1 MDMEELSLNSNNSYG
16 GTSESNEDILFFD
29 GIIPD
34 SDISQKKECTLFLI
48 DCVSSMHF
56 LFDKETTT
64 PLTSILNIIEAY
76 NKIKIMS
83 NESIS
88 FGIILFNTSNMN
100 NEMNL
105 EGINYLT
112 QIHSPDANSIK
123 KLKDISNK
131 CNPLLNKENYL
142 KELNTI
148 FPIIENHDKNFINN
162 GLIIC
167 QSLLKNYD
175 KNEYKR
181 RIFIFTN
188 EEDPFK
194 TDLDEKNKCIQTG
207 KEINDND
214 IIIEIF
220 PMTNKDK
227 FNLSIFYS
235 SILPTSSDD
244 DIYSGSEHINKVEQC
259 HDLLKHIFKRMRKRD
274 IKTSYITKM
283 SFHITPSTSICMN
296 IYSIIKKETERK
308 PNYIDIKSNKLL
320 KSAPYYKCK
329 ESGRELNSKQ
339 VGNYFF
345 YGSHKIKFSKED
357 LKKVRMNEDPG
368 ITLLGFK
375 SIENIK
381 PYYNFRESL
390 FLYPDEISSKGA
402 GKLIDALI
410 KQMSHQGKCA
420 IVRLVAQEG
429 TIVRLCALFPQ
440 IERYNDEFFQT
451 PPGLQMVFMPWGED
465 IRLESSIL
473 SKFSGELPYISD
485 KLSFLAKELIVKMNF
500 NFDCR
505 NYENYDLKIFYENL
519 YKIAVNDSK
528 VEKIEDSIQPNE
540 DELRRSL
547 DGIDDKYKQLSFG
560 KDVDIESEIKK
571 RKEMAYN
578 LVGEDSESR
587 SSFRKRSNKKKRKKR
602 KYVRKNRKLLIHD
615 EVEEEENRSLIKSTN
630 ENETETKDKEEK
642 NKEEKTKEEKKKEPE
657 KTTKPANDNDSS
669 SSSISSIRLRKMKKK
684 RRKRGRPRKKNSSDS
699 SSDSENDSEESITK
713 LTNTQLTKMFK
724 TNEVQK
730 MTVTQLK
737 TICKIRGISTYALK
751 KHDILNRLKSKLY
764 VFTHY

>member
-1 MDMEELSLNSNNSYG
+1 MDMEELSLNSNISYG

-29 GIIPD
+29 EIIPD

-76 NKIKIMS
+76 IKIKIMS
-83 NESIS
+83 NENIS
-88 FGIILFNTSNMN
+88 FGIILFNTSNSK

-105 EGINYLT
+105 EGVNYLT

-148 FPIIENHDKNFINN
+148 FPIIENHEKNFINN

-175 KNEYKR
+175 KDEYKR

-244 DIYSGSEHINKVEQC
+244 DINAGSEHFSKVEQC

-274 IKTSYITKM
+274 IKTSYVTKM
-283 SFHITPSTSICMN
+283 PFHITPNTSIYMN
-296 IYSIIKKETERK
+296 IYSIIKKESERK
-308 PNYIDIKSNKLL
+308 PNYIEIKTNKLL
-320 KSAPYYKCK
+320 KSTSYMKCK
-329 ESGRELNSKQ
+329 ESGKELNSKQ
-339 VGNYFF
+339 IGNYIF
-345 YGSHKIKFSKED
+345 YGKQKLQFSKED
-357 LKKVRMNEDPG
+357 MKKVRMNEDSG

-375 SIENIK
+375 AIENIK
-381 PYYNFRESL
+381 PYHNFRESL
-390 FLYPDEISSKGA
+390 FLYPNEISSKGS
-402 GKLIDALI
+402 GKLINALI
-410 KQMSHQGKCA
+410 KQMLHQGKCA
-420 IVRLVAQEG
+420 MVRLVTQEG
-429 TIVRLCALFPQ
+429 TIVKLCALFPQ
-440 IERYNDEFFQT
+440 IERYNEEFFQT
-451 PPGLQMVFMPWGED
+451 PPGLNMVFLPWGED
-465 IRLESSIL
+465 IRLESDIL

-540 DELRRSL
+540 EELKRAL
-547 DGIDDKYKQLSFG
+547 DGIDEKYKQLSFG

-587 SSFRKRSNKKKRKKR
+587 SSLRKRSNKKKRKKR
-602 KYVRKNRKLLIHD
+602 KYVRKNRKLLLHD
-615 EVEEEENRSLIKSTN
+615 EVEEEENRSLIKSVN
-630 ENETETKDKEEK
+630 EKETEAKNEK
-642 NKEEKTKEEKKKEPE
+642 NKVPEKKEEENKVPEKKE
-657 KTTKPANDNDSS
+657 NDNDSS

-699 SSDSENDSEESITK
+699 SSDSENESEESITK